1 MADTP
6 KSNPT
11 GQKSGS
17 LPGPLAPGTVL
28 QHRYEIVRLL
38 GGGGMGMVYL
48 AHDERLSKRPCA
60 IKEMVDHFID
70 PQQRI
75 EANQYFA
82 QEADTLAQLKHPAI
96 PAISDRFD
104 DQNRHYLVMEYVA
117 GRNLEE
123 ELAARGGPLP
133 EGLVIDVARQVSEVL
148 GYLHGLNPPL
158 IYRDMKPSNVMLT
171 AAGRAVL
178 VDFGIARL
186 FKAQR
191 KGTMIGTLGFA
202 PPEQY
207 QGIADPRSDI
217 YSLGATLHYVLTGR
231 DPEKFPPFSFPPVR
245 ELRPEASRNLAGAI
259 DRALA
264 YEMSGRPATIGE
276 FRDMLLYGR
285 ALEAAG
291 AVVSSRSGTAG
302 LTLPSTAAEGLE
314 PPSVP
319 RRRAIA
325 RRRPAM
331 TLALSSVILGG
342 LAFSATYVYQDPQ
355 LQDRLGLTQ
364 FIDQLPWKHAELL
377 AAAEEHPLL
386 FDRMTLALATR
397 EGDPLGPPKAS
408 FTDLELTTNRYLK
421 WQATFD
427 NALAKLGARLNG
439 PLEAR
444 FYGPAGNQIATSKD
458 DRFVG
463 PNETV
468 VNFGGVVMI
477 PDTDGIKAGNYR
489 VALYE
494 NDQMVGQSAFGVTED
509 LAARAASAR
518 AKAEADAA
526 AKNEAL
532 KREEDSRRLAML
544 EERQRRP
551 LQLESI
557 EFMNSTKDGT
567 SLSPPTSTFS
577 VSQVLYVGWRTVFQ
591 NRLYG
596 LSANQYS
603 VDAAYI
609 APDGSALGSVNNVQT
624 VQPGEARAVFTGRVG
639 NAAGGAFVPGTYTVN
654 FYLNGRPF
662 AQRRFRV
669 VADVGVPGGG
679 YGAGAG
685 GYSSGGGG
693 RSYGSSTGTTDMP
706 TLATGTIS
714 GIGGFGS
721 ATLELRLRPQPNG
734 FLDGEMVV
742 GVAGYGTTAIQG
754 FVRGAHLEFQVAYGA
769 NTFAFEGA
777 RNGDT
782 FNGTFDA
789 TPSGQHGTWTATS
802 N

>member
-1 MADTP
+1 M
-6 KSNPT
+6 
-11 GQKSGS
+11 
-17 LPGPLAPGTVL
+17 GTF
-28 QHRYEIVRLL
+28 
-38 GGGGMGMVYL
+38 YL
-48 AHDERLSKRPCA
+48 
-60 IKEMVDHFID
+60 
-70 PQQRI
+70 
-75 EANQYFA
+75 
-82 QEADTLAQLKHPAI
+82 
-96 PAISDRFD
+96 
-104 DQNRHYLVMEYVA
+104 
-117 GRNLEE
+117 
-123 ELAARGGPLP
+123 RGGCY
-133 EGLVIDVARQVSEVL
+133 E
-148 GYLHGLNPPL
+148 
-158 IYRDMKPSNVMLT
+158 
-171 AAGRAVL
+171 
-178 VDFGIARL
+178 FG
-186 FKAQR
+186 
-191 KGTMIGTLGFA
+191 
-202 PPEQY
+202 
-207 QGIADPRSDI
+207 
-217 YSLGATLHYVLTGR
+217 
-231 DPEKFPPFSFPPVR
+231 
-245 ELRPEASRNLAGAI
+245 
-259 DRALA
+259 
-264 YEMSGRPATIGE
+264 
-276 FRDMLLYGR
+276 
-285 ALEAAG
+285 
-291 AVVSSRSGTAG
+291 
-302 LTLPSTAAEGLE
+302 
-314 PPSVP
+314 
-319 RRRAIA
+319 
-325 RRRPAM
+325 
-331 TLALSSVILGG
+331 
-342 LAFSATYVYQDPQ
+342 
-355 LQDRLGLTQ
+355 
-364 FIDQLPWKHAELL
+364 
-377 AAAEEHPLL
+377 
-386 FDRMTLALATR
+386 
-397 EGDPLGPPKAS
+397 
-408 FTDLELTTNRYLK
+408 
-421 WQATFD
+421 
-427 NALAKLGARLNG
+427 
-439 PLEAR
+439 
-444 FYGPAGNQIATSKD
+444 
-458 DRFVG
+458 
-463 PNETV
+463 
-468 VNFGGVVMI
+468 
-477 PDTDGIKAGNYR
+477 
-489 VALYE
+489 
-494 NDQMVGQSAFGVTED
+494 
-509 LAARAASAR
+509 
-518 AKAEADAA
+518 EADAA

-769 NTFAFEGA
+769 NTFDFEGA